1 MSIKEWDGT
10 GGVPPIGTV
19 CEYYCS
25 ERDEWR
31 RCEVVAYYLANVVAV
46 DVLDSTA
53 VCVHFGLSLLRPLRT
68 PEQLAAEEKS
78 KAVDEMLDSAGLW
91 ISLKD
96 VMETLYDRGYR
107 KTEVKK

>member
-1 MSIKEWDGT
+1 MKNKEWSGE
-10 GGVPPIGTV
+10 GVPPIGTI
-19 CEYYCS
+19 CEYYWT
-25 ERDEWR
+25 EGDEWR
-31 RCEVVAYYLANVVAV
+31 KCEVVAYYQSNVVAV
-46 DVLDSTA
+46 DVFTSIA
-53 VCVHFGLSLLRPLRT
+53 VCVHFGLGLFRPIRT

-107 KTEVKK
+107 KQVEK

>member
-1 MSIKEWDGT
+1 MKNKEWSGEDI
-10 GGVPPIGTV
+10 PPIGTV
-19 CEYYCS
+19 CEYKS
-25 ERDEWR
+25 EGGEWR
-31 RCEVVAYYLANVVAV
+31 KCEVVAYYQSNVVAV
-46 DVLDSTA
+46 DVLNSIA